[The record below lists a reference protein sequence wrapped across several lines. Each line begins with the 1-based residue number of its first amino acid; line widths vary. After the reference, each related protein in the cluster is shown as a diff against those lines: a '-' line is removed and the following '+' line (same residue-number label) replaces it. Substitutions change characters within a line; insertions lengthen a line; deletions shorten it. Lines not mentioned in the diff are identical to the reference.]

1 MQFSRVAILT
11 NFNIPDKAEA
21 AREAARVFAAHG
33 ASLLLDLSVR
43 GRSGFESAG
52 LPVRYMPAHSLYES
66 AELVVVVGGDGT
78 VLEAARRSASA
89 YVCGIAG

>member
-52 LPVRYMPAHSLYES
+52 LPVRYIGLGEQMDDMQPF
-66 AELVVVVGGDGT
+66 D
-78 VLEAARRSASA
+78 ARQFVDA
-89 YVCGIAG
+89 IF